1 LAQPGGIFMKATR
14 PADIPVL
21 SRREFVR
28 ASFLAASGVALGLNA
43 AGSDKQALPR
53 PIIGFSKPFQ
63 SMGAVDMA
71 AFVEE
76 VGWSGIECPVRT
88 QGQIEPERVGEEL
101 PRLAEAF
108 RRRGLDIPIVVTGI
122 TSIHEAHAEEV
133 LRVAAKLGVR
143 KFRLGAFMYTHDR
156 PLEQQLDGFGHD
168 LREIGEA
175 CGELGIQ
182 AAVQNHS
189 GSDRFGAAV
198 WDLVGVLKDFRV
210 KNVGICFDIAH
221 ATIEGGLSWP
231 IQARLAEPFRTA
243 VYIKDFTW
251 SKGPSGWQ
259 PNWCLLGEGM
269 VDRSYL
275 SGLKRSGYSGTICQH
290 QEYPMGDR
298 ADMAAHIKRDLE
310 VLRRWLG

>member
-1 LAQPGGIFMKATR
+1 MKATR
-14 PADIPVL
+14 PPDIPVL

-43 AGSDKQALPR
+43 AGSDKQVVPR

-63 SMGAVDMA
+63 SMGAADMA
-71 AFVEE
+71 SFVEE
-76 VGWSGIECPVRT
+76 VGWSGIECPVRS

-108 RRRGLDIPIVVTGI
+108 RRRGLDIPIVVTEI

-133 LRVAAKLGVR
+133 LRVAARLGMR
-143 KFRLGAFMYTHDR
+143 KFRLGAFKYTHDR
-156 PLEQQLDGFGHD
+156 PLQQQLDGFGRD

-198 WDLVGVLKDFRV
+198 WDVVGVLKDFRV

-231 IQARLAEPFRTA
+231 IQARLAEPFCTA
-243 VYIKDFTW
+243 VYVKDFSW

-259 PNWCLLGEGM
+259 PNWCPLGEGM
-269 VDRSYL
+269 VDRSYFA
-275 SGLKRSGYSGTICQH
+275 GLKRSGYSGTICQH

-298 ADMAAHIKRDLE
+298 ADMAAHIRRDLE
-310 VLRRWLG
+310 VLRGWLA